1 MAAVPLSVSNAI
13 TGTSGSAAEMAMEVT
28 AANTRK
34 SAVPSRS
41 GSEATDARVIA
52 PVITTRTRRVRGEPV
67 IPSSPG
73 DATSDFAF
81 SRDLSVVDG
90 QMQHAAGHKAASG
103 SSKETRRSIWDV
115 MGHLFSRLFLVF
127 IVGAGLGTTVW
138 SLRATSP
145 KSIHR
150 SSALEI
156 EQLQEFVTKISIQ
169 QIKMTIII
177 SLQEQLELIDRRIG
191 TAIGDLRNEVKEEIE
206 SEVTRIRTK
215 VLSVTEHIDHL
226 FVDGGPLNR
235 NEALELM
242 QSMVEASLAQHGVK
256 KIGLEDVQAEARQI
270 VRTEIEKHSA
280 DGMGR
285 PDYALAS
292 GGGKVTEHSEGY
304 FLGRGSIWSSP
315 VRSLFPG
322 APKKHWLANKILEP
336 SFGEPGQCLP
346 LSGSN
351 VYVEISLRT
360 AIIPDAV
367 TLEHVSKTAG
377 YDVKSAPK
385 EFQIFGWQETKAQ
398 DRVLPAVIPKLLG
411 DFMYD
416 VEGPSMQTFELPADN
431 VGGELTNMI
440 RIQVLSNHGNPR
452 HTCLYRLR
460 VHGVEP

>member
-1 MAAVPLSVSNAI
+1 LFLSPQKARKRTPRCCTNLGTLRDRGLPTAMAAVPLSVSNAI
-13 TGTSGSAAEMAMEVT
+13 TGASGSAAEMAMEVT

-34 SAVPSRS
+34 RTVPSRS
-41 GSEATDARVIA
+41 GSEATDSRVIA
-52 PVITTRTRRVRGEPV
+52 PVTTTQTRRVRGEPV
-67 IPSSPG
+67 VPSSPG

-81 SRDLSVVDG
+81 SKDLSVVDG
-90 QMQHAAGHKAASG
+90 QMQVESAQTDSAKQKKVARAVVGVSAPARTSLVKHKTVKHAAGHKVASG

-127 IVGAGLGTTVW
+127 IVGAGLGTTAW

-156 EQLQEFVTKISIQ
+156 EQLQEFVTKSVRG
-169 QIKMTIII
+169 M
-177 SLQEQLELIDRRIG
+177 QEQLELIDRRIG

-206 SEVTRIRTK
+206 SEVTKLRTK

-292 GGGKVTEHSEGY
+292 GGGKVTDHSEGY

-367 TLEHVSKTAG
+367 TLEHVSK
-377 YDVKSAPK
+377 V
-385 EFQIFGWQETKAQ
+385 
-398 DRVLPAVIPKLLG
+398 
-411 DFMYD
+411 
-416 VEGPSMQTFELPADN
+416 
-431 VGGELTNMI
+431 
-440 RIQVLSNHGNPR
+440 NPF
-452 HTCLYRLR
+452 
-460 VHGVEP
+460 

>member
-1 MAAVPLSVSNAI
+1 M
-13 TGTSGSAAEMAMEVT
+13 
-28 AANTRK
+28 K
-34 SAVPSRS
+34 
-41 GSEATDARVIA
+41 
-52 PVITTRTRRVRGEPV
+52 
-67 IPSSPG
+67 
-73 DATSDFAF
+73 
-81 SRDLSVVDG
+81 
-90 QMQHAAGHKAASG
+90 
-103 SSKETRRSIWDV
+103 
-115 MGHLFSRLFLVF
+115 
-127 IVGAGLGTTVW
+127 
-138 SLRATSP
+138 
-145 KSIHR
+145 
-150 SSALEI
+150 
-156 EQLQEFVTKISIQ
+156 
-169 QIKMTIII
+169 III

-206 SEVTRIRTK
+206 SEVTRLRTK

-431 VGGELTNMI
+431 VGGELINMI